1 MTQNNLIELLTV
13 VKAAKAETLAVL
25 IDGNLGDEEKK
36 NFIKSLS
43 KIKGLIPTKNTGKII
58 KSKLQGM

>member
-1 MTQNNLIELLTV
+1 MTQNNLIELLTL
-13 VKAAKAETLAVL
+13 VKTAKAETLAVL

-36 NFIKSLS
+36 NFIKSLG
-43 KIKGLIPTKNTGKII
+43 KIKGLIPRKNTGKII